1 MIAISIC
8 SMSAY
13 NKCTYTCLNSII
25 FRGWVEHLHATMAGK
40 PKMQTEYNTV

>member
-13 NKCTYTCLNSII
+13 NKCTDTRLNSII
-25 FRGWVEHLHATMAGK
+25 FRVWVEHLHATMASK
-40 PKMQTEYNTV
+40 AKMQTEDNTV